1 MLEQSTDDN
10 ILNIITKKDA
20 KNEQKVEMLRN
31 VTEDNKDNHTAHL
44 IYINKVEGKVPVAVA
59 TKPSMPQGVWVTPQQ
74 EKPKN
79 KKMIVLIAAGVALL
93 VAIVAGVL
101 FFMNPFA
108 DKQNTEEQK
117 EDTVKTEINEPQ
129 HKVEQA
135 APSQVEEEKEQEI
148 PEQESTESEEQQPV
162 HSDESAAPTEQ
173 SSSQPKPEPQGK
185 TNDIVSKFTK
195 GKGKAPE
202 QGKPQTINLT
212 NRNNK

>member
-1 MLEQSTDDN
+1 
-10 ILNIITKKDA
+10 
-20 KNEQKVEMLRN
+20 
-31 VTEDNKDNHTAHL
+31 
-44 IYINKVEGKVPVAVA
+44 
-59 TKPSMPQGVWVTPQQ
+59 
-74 EKPKN
+74 
-79 KKMIVLIAAGVALL
+79 MIVLIAAVVTLL
-93 VAIVAGVL
+93 ITIVAGVL

-108 DKQNTEEQK
+108 DEQNTEDQK
-117 EDTVKTEINEPQ
+117 EDSVKTEINEPQ